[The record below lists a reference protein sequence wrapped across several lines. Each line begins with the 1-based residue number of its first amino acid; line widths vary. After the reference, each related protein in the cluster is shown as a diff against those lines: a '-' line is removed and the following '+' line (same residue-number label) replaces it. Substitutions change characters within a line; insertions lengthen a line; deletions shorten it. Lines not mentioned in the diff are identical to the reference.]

1 LNRAKSISKTLQ
13 VTLLLLAWSSNTGF
27 ADTDVVSALLETW
40 QVDATDP
47 FSAEAGRLLWY
58 QEVEGRSC
66 TSCHGESVRGAGR
79 HQRTGKVIEPIA
91 PSVNPLRLTEAKKIN
106 KWLLRN
112 CKWTFGRECSG
123 QEKGDILTWL
133 QLQ

>member
-1 LNRAKSISKTLQ
+1 MDKTIFKAMQ
-13 VTLLLLAWSSNTGF
+13 MMLLMLAAVSNSGF
-27 ADTDVVSALLETW
+27 ADTDVTAALMETW

-66 TSCHGESVRGAGR
+66 TSCHGESVRAAGR
-79 HQRTGKVIEPIA
+79 HQRTGKVIEAIA
-91 PSVNPLRLTEAKKIN
+91 PSVNPTRLTEARKIN

-112 CKWTFGRECSG
+112 CKWTFGRECSA
-123 QEKGDILTWL
+123 QEKGDIVTWL